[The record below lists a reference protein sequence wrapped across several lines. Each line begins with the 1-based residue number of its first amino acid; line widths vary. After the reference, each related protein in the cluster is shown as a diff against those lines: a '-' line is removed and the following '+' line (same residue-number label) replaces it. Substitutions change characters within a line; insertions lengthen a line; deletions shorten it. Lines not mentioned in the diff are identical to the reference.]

1 MMRRASFLLCASLV
15 AACSSSESGPVD
27 ADVALDS
34 AVALDANVAVD
45 SDVAVD
51 AATAADAE
59 TLIDAATLAD
69 ATVSVDAAID
79 ASSAIDAAAAV
90 DASVDASS
98 ADSGPLPTTRAG
110 QCFTNSHC
118 ASGTCVATAPG
129 GFCQCDGSSCSEG
142 PADEC
147 TFGSCLAT
155 CSTTSNCT
163 PGLRCNT
170 SAGVC
175 ALRSCDSSAACGDY
189 HSCEGGFCRRIPCS
203 AGACPTGTTCRSTSD
218 GMLCVEDYLT
228 FE

>member
-1 MMRRASFLLCASLV
+1 MMSRASFLLCAALV
-15 AACSSSESGPVD
+15 SACGSADNETVD
-27 ADVALDS
+27 ANVVIDS
-34 AVALDANVAVD
+34 AVLNDANVAVD
-45 SDVAVD
+45 SAIAVD
-51 AATAADAE
+51 AAAPADAD

-69 ATVSVDAAID
+69 ALVSVDAAME
-79 ASSAIDAAAAV
+79 AAVDAARVDAAV
-90 DASVDASS
+90 DASA

-110 QCFTNSHC
+110 QCFANAHC

-129 GFCQCDGSSCSEG
+129 GFCECSGGSCGEG

-147 TFGSCLAT
+147 TFGSCLET
-155 CSTTSNCT
+155 CSTTSDCS

-175 ALRSCDSSAACGDY
+175 ALRSCSSSGTCGDY
-189 HSCEGGFCRRIPCS
+189 HSCEDGFCRRTPCS
-203 AGACPTGTTCRSTSD
+203 AGACPAGTTCRSTSD